1 MESRVVAFE
10 MNSEMAAKL
19 PSVMQ
24 LVEDLG
30 FRLVVVSRTHPEDM
44 RRAVLVCMDRLC
56 LLVGFFHRVTAT
68 GCCPFGRVWS
78 WDQCFCEVKYIH
90 FNQKLKG
97 HVWWPWGCLLMRVP
111 IIASLG
117 VHYWQRCLEW
127 FLGYRPTLNVGDTLL
142 THRRNNFCLTGANG
156 QNEVL
161 TGISLSQTDKT
172 DNKCHLAA
180 IQEIGFRDRHM
191 DLKNKHWV
199 LWKGNY
205 KDCSVSKEK
214 QCGALELWSFCSA
227 LNGAFFQ
234 HEV

>member
-1 MESRVVAFE
+1 MISRISSHPKCRGYIANPQE
-10 MNSEMAAKL
+10 EQLL
-19 PSVMQ
+19 PY
-24 LVEDLG
+24 
-30 FRLVVVSRTHPEDM
+30 
-44 RRAVLVCMDRLC
+44 C
-56 LLVGFFHRVTAT
+56 
-68 GCCPFGRVWS
+68 
-78 WDQCFCEVKYIH
+78 
-90 FNQKLKG
+90 
-97 HVWWPWGCLLMRVP
+97 
-111 IIASLG
+111 
-117 VHYWQRCLEW
+117 
-127 FLGYRPTLNVGDTLL
+127 
-142 THRRNNFCLTGANG
+142 ANG

-161 TGISLSQTDKT
+161 TGISLSQTDKA

>member
-1 MESRVVAFE
+1 MVAFE

-19 PSVMQ
+19 PFVMQ

-97 HVWWPWGCLLMRVP
+97 HVW
-111 IIASLG
+111 
-117 VHYWQRCLEW
+117 
-127 FLGYRPTLNVGDTLL
+127 
-142 THRRNNFCLTGANG
+142 
-156 QNEVL
+156 
-161 TGISLSQTDKT
+161 
-172 DNKCHLAA
+172 
-180 IQEIGFRDRHM
+180 
-191 DLKNKHWV
+191 
-199 LWKGNY
+199 
-205 KDCSVSKEK
+205 
-214 QCGALELWSFCSA
+214 
-227 LNGAFFQ
+227 
-234 HEV
+234 